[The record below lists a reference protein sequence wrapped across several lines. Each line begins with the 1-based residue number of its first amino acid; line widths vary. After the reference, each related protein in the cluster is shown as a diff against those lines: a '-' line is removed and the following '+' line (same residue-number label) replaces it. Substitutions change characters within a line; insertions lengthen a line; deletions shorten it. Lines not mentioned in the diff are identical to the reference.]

1 LKVVEMLGVPGSG
14 KSTLA
19 DALVADLPDAV
30 DLEQGVLRAMRA
42 RGEDDI
48 ARFVARIARSPDSRL
63 WKRAYARSTD
73 RFSALTRFVGDH
85 PDLLEAVLAAQ
96 RLRSDRDRDQDA
108 VLGWVLN
115 LMARYQVATESGGL
129 GWLVVDEGFCQRGVA
144 LFGYGYHEED
154 RALLDSYLE
163 AIPIP
168 DVVIVVDT
176 PLEDCRRRLEERGW
190 SERLV
195 GAGVEE
201 RNRFLTD
208 SSTVV
213 EAVSSAAA
221 ASGTRVIRVDGTAP
235 TPDSYAA
242 IAATLNP

>member
-1 LKVVEMLGVPGSG
+1 MKIVELLGVPGSG
-14 KSTLA
+14 KSTLSS
-19 DALVADLPDAV
+19 ALVADLSNAV

-48 ARFVARIARSPDSRL
+48 ARFVARIARSSDNRL

-73 RFSALTRFVGDH
+73 RFSALTRFIGGH
-85 PDLLEAVLAAQ
+85 PNLLEAVLAAQ
-96 RLRSDRDRDQDA
+96 RLRSDRDRDQGV

-115 LMARYQVATESGGL
+115 LMARYQVATESGGM

-144 LFGYGYHEED
+144 LFGFGYHEED
-154 RALLDSYLE
+154 RDLLGAYLE

-168 DVVIVVDT
+168 DVLIVIDT

-190 SERLV
+190 SERLD
-195 GAGVEE
+195 GLGVEE

-213 EAVSSAAA
+213 EAVAAIA
-221 ASGTRVIRVDGTAP
+221 GASGARLIRVDGTAP
-235 TPDSYAA
+235 TPDSYAS
-242 IAATLNP
+242 IAATLSH